1 MLAAVILIV
10 SIAVAPGFSPLPQD
24 SAPKPLT
31 KEFDL
36 AHWGLKTVDQIG
48 YVSLSILH
56 LPEGDEIVIYDIR
69 DKRPVIDEPEHVR
82 SRTPEFEGEA
92 YLVADFNRGHVNRL
106 GGYFNNIQRAPSTA
120 EVSLSAAPEGG
131 RALTFVYTKETEG
144 HAGFWMHLFDFKV
157 PPIERVFFDASPFSF
172 LTFKIRGGSGNEALA
187 LQVADR
193 EWEQKEDSLRIG
205 QVGSFL
211 PAGTITREWQQA
223 WVPLSQLPHRIEK
236 SELAGLIFLALEGG
250 GMVQVQDIAFTLSE
264 GAYPIKPDLPRTA
277 EPAAGKAMW
286 LWETFKLL
294 KNRAAQ
300 DQLLEFCS
308 DNGITELFLQVP
320 YEQEKQGDDWIVEW
334 DRPGLR
340 DLLTRLHSQGLYCHA
355 LDGDARFALREWH
368 DRVKA
373 LLREI
378 IRFNRESVP
387 EARFD
392 AVRYDIEPYILPQFA
407 GVQKNDIMSQYLSL
421 LKDLKAMSEES
432 GMEMGVD
439 IPFWFDSLNRFFEPV
454 APYRGRPYSEAI
466 LDVVDNVG
474 IMDYRTRAYGA
485 DGTITH
491 ADRELRYAEKR
502 GKKIY
507 VGLETGKLP
516 DETILDFEAVEGP
529 STLAVRKLE
538 GTRAALEWFPPGSQA
553 PENRELLLFQ
563 SSSIPVPASKITF
576 FNKTRRDLERVIR
589 QTAQEF
595 ARYKSFAGFALHSYQ
610 SLRPW
615 LERQK

>member
-1 MLAAVILIV
+1 MLAAATLIV
-10 SIAVAPGFSPLPQD
+10 SLAVVPGPLLPQQG
-24 SAPKPLT
+24 PGPETLT

-36 AHWGLKTVDQIG
+36 AHWGLDSVERIG
-48 YVSLSILH
+48 YVSLSIMH
-56 LPEGDEIVIYDIR
+56 LPGGDEIVIYDIR
-69 DKRPVIDEPEHVR
+69 GKKPTVSEAVHAR

-92 YLVADFNRGHVNRL
+92 FLVADFNEGNVNRL
-106 GGYFNNIQRAPSTA
+106 GGYFNDIQRAPSTA

-144 HAGFWMHLFDFKV
+144 HTGFWMHLFDFKV
-157 PPIERVFFDASPFSF
+157 PPRERVFFDASPFAF
-172 LTFKIRGGSGNEALA
+172 LTFRIRGTFGDEALA

-193 EWEQKEDSLRIG
+193 EWERREDSLRIG
-205 QVGSFL
+205 PIGSFL
-211 PAGTITREWQQA
+211 PAGRITREWQQA
-223 WVPLSQLPHRIEK
+223 WIPLSRLPHRIAK
-236 SELAGLIFLALEGG
+236 HELAGLVFLALEGG
-250 GMVQVQDIAFTLSE
+250 GTVQVQDIAFTLTE
-264 GAYPIKPDLPRTA
+264 GADLDTPDLPRSA
-277 EPAAGKAMW
+277 GPSPANAMW

-294 KNRAAQ
+294 NDGAAQ
-300 DQLLEFCS
+300 DRLLAFCR

-320 YEQEKQGDDWIVEW
+320 YKQEKQGDDWIVEW
-334 DRPGLR
+334 DTPGLR
-340 DLLTRLHSQGLYCHA
+340 ELLTRLHSQDLTCHA

-368 DRVKA
+368 GRVKA

-378 IRFNRESVP
+378 IRFNRESEP

-407 GVQKNDIMSQYLSL
+407 GVQKADIMAQYLAL
-421 LKDLKAMSEES
+421 LKDLKAMAGET
-432 GMEMGVD
+432 GMELGAD

-454 APYRGRPYSEAI
+454 ASYRGRPYSEAI

-491 ADRELRYAEKR
+491 ADRELKYAEER

-507 VGLETGKLP
+507 IGLETGKLP
-516 DETILDFEAVEGP
+516 DETILDFEGVEGP
-529 STLAVRKLE
+529 STISIRKLGE
-538 GTRAALEWFPPGSQA
+538 TKAMLEWHPPGSRA
-553 PENRELLLFQ
+553 PEHEGLLLFQ
-563 SSSIPVPASKITF
+563 SNSIPVPASKITF
-576 FNKTRRDLERVIR
+576 FDKTQRDLERVMR

-595 ARYKSFAGFALHSYQ
+595 ARYRSFAGFALHSYQ
-610 SLRPW
+610 SLEPW